1 MRRHLFPILFVV
13 LAVCLANVAMAT
25 AAPGE
30 LSFVE
35 PEKVTV
41 TYNGERS
48 DEVSV
53 WLENDGAQAVTP
65 EFTTVLEDEDGKPA
79 AAAVEVVGEG
89 AVEGKAAP
97 LAASQVG
104 RYRLVFVKPTK
115 ASGQLVAGAA
125 EVQPATIPLS
135 IGADLPSTRGI
146 DAALLI
152 PLGIAFVFLIIGWF
166 VGCRGVSLTD
176 RLGGTAELDFS
187 KSFASTLTAVG
198 ALLGTIIAAGV
209 LPEETVKLSR
219 GGFVGLNLTFGVAI
233 VIAAAVAGSFLS
245 SEAVKSKE
253 GTNEWKV
260 EGYVWPF
267 MLSAL
272 ITLWAVLGELF
283 AIWLLIGE
291 LGSGEGF
298 TSLGVTMLRVLL
310 VVGGLALLP
319 YTVIKLKVAVRKP
332 EVTVKPGQVPEAAL
346 PRVFEIKPAAAG
358 EEGKQMLTVEIPT
371 ETISTGEAPAAPIQ
385 LL

>member
-1 MRRHLFPILFVV
+1 LLVV
-13 LAVCLANVAMAT
+13 VSVCAANAAVAS
-25 AAPGE
+25 AAAGE

-35 PEKVTV
+35 PEKVAV
-41 TYNGERS
+41 TYGGERS

-53 WLENDGAQAVTP
+53 WLKNDGTQEVTP
-65 EFTTVLEDEDGKPA
+65 DFTTVLEDGDGNPA
-79 AAAVEVVGEG
+79 PASVEVVGEG
-89 AVEGKAAP
+89 VAAAKAPP
-97 LAASQVG
+97 LAGGQVA
-104 RYRLVFVKPTK
+104 RYRLAFVEPSKS
-115 ASGQLVAGAA
+115 SGQLVASAA
-125 EVQPATIPLS
+125 GVEPATVPLS
-135 IGADLPSTRGI
+135 IGPDLPSTRGI

-152 PLGIAFVFLIIGWF
+152 PLGIAVVWLILAWFLGH
-166 VGCRGVSLTD
+166 GKAKLSD
-176 RLGGTAELDFS
+176 KLGGTAELDFS

-245 SEAVKSKE
+245 SEAVKNKE
-253 GTNEWKV
+253 GQDEWKV
-260 EGYVWPF
+260 EGFVLPF
-267 MLSAL
+267 VLSAL

-310 VVGGLALLP
+310 IGGGLALLP
-319 YTVIKLKVAVRKP
+319 YTVVKIKVAVRTP
-332 EVTVKPGQVPEAAL
+332 EV
-346 PRVFEIKPAAAG
+346 PA
-358 EEGKQMLTVEIPT
+358 QP
-371 ETISTGEAPAAPIQ
+371 GEAPPPPIQ

>member
-1 MRRHLFPILFVV
+1 MKRLVLPIV
-13 LAVCLANVAMAT
+13 LAVLALNPAN
-25 AAPGE
+25 AAAANAALGE

-41 TYNGERS
+41 TYSGERS
-48 DEVSV
+48 GEVSV
-53 WLENDGAQAVTP
+53 WLKNDGAQEVTP
-65 EFTTVLEDEDGKPA
+65 EFATVLEDGDGEPA
-79 AAAVEVVGEG
+79 AASVEVVGEG
-89 AVEGKAAP
+89 AATGKAAS
-97 LAASQVG
+97 LAAGQVG
-104 RYRLVFVKPTK
+104 RFRLVFVRPSKS
-115 ASGQLVAGAA
+115 SGQLVATAVGV
-125 EVQPATIPLS
+125 ESATVPLS
-135 IGADLPSTRGI
+135 IGPDLPSTRGI

-152 PLGIAFVFLIIGWF
+152 PLGIAVVWLIIAWF
-166 VGCRGVSLTD
+166 LGRGDARLRD
-176 RLGGTAELDFS
+176 KLGGTAELDFS

-245 SEAVKSKE
+245 SEAVKNKE
-253 GTNEWKV
+253 GKSEWKV

-272 ITLWAVLGELF
+272 ITLWAVFGELY
-283 AIWLLIGE
+283 AISLLVGE

-310 VVGGLALLP
+310 VGGGLALLP
-319 YTVIKLKVAVRKP
+319 YTVIKIKVAVRKP
-332 EVTVKPGQVPEAAL
+332 EVGETKPAAGTAL
-346 PRVFEIKPAAAG
+346 PRVFEIKPATAAAG
-358 EEGKQMLTVEIPT
+358 EDQMLTVEIPT
-371 ETISTGEAPAAPIQ
+371 EAVPTGEAPPPPIQ

>member
-1 MRRHLFPILFVV
+1 MRRRVLPIVLTV
-13 LAVCLANVAMAT
+13 LALCAANAAT
-25 AAPGE
+25 ASAASGE

-48 DEVSV
+48 GEVSI
-53 WLENDGAQAVTP
+53 WLKNDGAEEVTP
-65 EFTTVLEDEDGKPA
+65 EFTTVLENGDGEPA
-79 AAAVEVVGEG
+79 AASVEVLGEG
-89 AVEGKAAP
+89 ATAGQAAP
-97 LAASQVG
+97 LASGKVD
-104 RYRLVFVKPTK
+104 RYRLVFVKPSK
-115 ASGQLVAGAA
+115 SSGQLVASAA
-125 EVQPATIPLS
+125 GVEPATVPLS
-135 IGADLPSTRGI
+135 IGPDLPSTRGI

-152 PLGIAFVFLIIGWF
+152 PLGIAVVWLIIAWLLG
-166 VGCRGVSLTD
+166 GGNTSLRD
-176 RLGGTAELDFS
+176 KLGGTAELDFS

-233 VIAAAVAGSFLS
+233 VIAAAVASSFMS
-245 SEAVKSKE
+245 SEAMKNKDGKS
-253 GTNEWKV
+253 EWKV
-260 EGYVWPF
+260 EGYAWTF

-272 ITLWAVLGELF
+272 ITLWAVFGELF

-310 VVGGLALLP
+310 IGGALALLP
-319 YTVIKLKVAVRKP
+319 YTVTKVKVAVRTPAVAETKP
-332 EVTVKPGQVPEAAL
+332 VAETAP
-346 PRVFEIKPAAAG
+346 PRVFEIKPTAAG
-358 EEGKQMLTVEIPT
+358 EGDQMLTVEIPT
-371 ETISTGEAPAAPIQ
+371 EAVSTGEAPPPPIQ
-385 LL
+385 ML

>member
-1 MRRHLFPILFVV
+1 MKRLVLPVV
-13 LAVCLANVAMAT
+13 LAVLALY
-25 AAPGE
+25 AANAAAASAALGE

-41 TYNGERS
+41 TYSGERS
-48 DEVSV
+48 GEVSV
-53 WLENDGAQAVTP
+53 WLKNDGAQEVTP
-65 EFTTVLEDEDGKPA
+65 EFATVLEDGNGGPA
-79 AAAVEVVGEG
+79 TASVEVVGEG
-89 AVEGKAAP
+89 ATAGKATP
-97 LAASQVG
+97 LAAGQVG
-104 RYRLVFVKPTK
+104 RFRLVFVKPSK
-115 ASGQLVAGAA
+115 SSGQLVASAVGV
-125 EVQPATIPLS
+125 ESATVPLS
-135 IGADLPSTRGI
+135 IGPDLPSTRGI

-152 PLGIAFVFLIIGWF
+152 PLGIAVVWLIVAWFLG
-166 VGCRGVSLTD
+166 RGNARLRD
-176 RLGGTAELDFS
+176 KLGGTAELDFS

-245 SEAVKSKE
+245 SEAVKNKE
-253 GTNEWKV
+253 GKSEWKV

-272 ITLWAVLGELF
+272 ITLWAVFGELY
-283 AIWLLIGE
+283 AISLLIGE

-310 VVGGLALLP
+310 IGGGIALLP
-319 YTVIKLKVAVRKP
+319 YTVIKVKVAVRKP
-332 EVTVKPGQVPEAAL
+332 EVAEAKPVAETAP
-346 PRVFEIKPAAAG
+346 PRVFEIKPAPAG
-358 EEGKQMLTVEIPT
+358 EGDQMLTVEIPT
-371 ETISTGEAPAAPIQ
+371 EAVPTGEAPPPPIQ